1 MINRIHFHHPAAH
14 LSVHHTLAT
23 FTGRPRPAPIPFPL
37 LSSVAGVPVGVL
49 APSLP
54 RIALLVHRAV
64 VVVMVVVVLAVF
76 GAAAISVPISVAI
89 PVLGWDVARLG
100 SCAQVCP

>member
-1 MINRIHFHHPAAH
+1 MINRIHFHHPVAH
-14 LSVHHTLAT
+14 LSVHHALTT

-37 LSSVAGVPVGVL
+37 LPSVAGVPVRVL

-54 RIALLVHRAV
+54 CIALLVHRAV
-64 VVVMVVVVLAVF
+64 VVVMVVVVLAIF
-76 GAAAISVPISVAI
+76 GPAAISVAI